1 MSQETPLL
9 IKKHRPNSAAAQ
21 AIALA
26 ATSDNPA
33 GADQFRMPDA
43 QLKNQKPMTEP
54 TEKKR
59 SNESSR
65 VGTYL
70 DPDVRQRFHLTTLK
84 NGTSMSKVLA
94 DAVMAYLAKYE

>member
-1 MSQETPLL
+1 MSQDTPLL
-9 IKKHRPNSAAAQ
+9 IKKPRPNSAAAQ

-33 GADQFRMPDA
+33 GAEQFRMPDA
-43 QLKNQKPMTEP
+43 QKKIQTTTTENR
-54 TEKKR
+54 EMKR
-59 SNESSR
+59 SNEASR

-70 DPDVRQRFHLTTLK
+70 DPDIRQRFHLTTVK

-94 DAVMAYLAKYE
+94 EAVLAYLAKYE